1 MSRWWEKAE
10 EEERGVTLCR
20 ERREMDES
28 RRGTSYGIWRY
39 ASADGL
45 MVLMKDR
52 GERPGQKMNKP
63 RLRAHVVIEDGL
75 ELLPLPA

>member
-1 MSRWWEKAE
+1 
-10 EEERGVTLCR
+10 
-20 ERREMDES
+20 MDES

-52 GERPGQKMNKP
+52 TSGQGKKMNNP
-63 RLRAHVVIEDGL
+63 RLRAQVVIEDGL